1 MGSPMYPRVLPA
13 PPVAKPYTVS
23 ELLAEV
29 AGSLRSSWRD
39 IAVVGE
45 VSRWEIRGGHGY
57 FTIKD
62 RTGCLNGIIFASDL
76 AFVPFK
82 VTAGLEIV
90 VRGSLDLFAPQGKFQ
105 IKAWG
110 LEPVGAGALQL
121 AFEQLKAKLAAEGLF
136 EASRKRRIPALPARI
151 GIVTSPTGA
160 AIRDIL
166 HVLRRRHDGL
176 SVTIYPVRVQGDGA
190 AADVAEGL
198 RRFNAKGGFDV
209 LIVARGGGSPED
221 LAPFN
226 DERLARTLAASRIPT
241 ISAIGHET
249 DVTIADLV
257 ADLRAPTPSAAAELV
272 VERKD
277 ALVRRLA
284 DCRGRLLRGMRSRLA
299 VTRGRLVGLS
309 RAEGL
314 LRFRYK
320 LRESRERVGQARLAL
335 VSALERRPEQ
345 YRTRLR
351 AAAKFLAGFAR
362 VAELPRRRDRVARLT
377 SALEER
383 MRRAIEWR
391 RERLRH
397 DSAKLDI
404 LSPLAV
410 LARGYAVAFKE
421 SGGAP
426 LLSATSVRPGDQI
439 RVRLHEGEL
448 RALVRD
454 RVVPSGSRAV
464 GEGVSGGPTRRL
476 SRPSAAGAADD
487 ARSAP
492 PASSLPAPTRRKKSD
507 ASLPLFDFLFEDK
520 ADG

>member
-1 MGSPMYPRVLPA
+1 MTTMFPRAIPATA
-13 PPVAKPYTVS
+13 PPRPYTVS

-45 VSRWEIRGGHGY
+45 VSRWEVRGGHGY
-57 FTIKD
+57 FSLKD

-76 AFVPFK
+76 ALVPFR
-82 VTAGLEIV
+82 VTTGLEIV
-90 VRGSLDLFAPQGKFQ
+90 VRGSLDLFAPQGRFQ

-110 LEPVGAGALQL
+110 IEPVGAGALQL

-136 EASRKRRIPALPARI
+136 DASRKRRIPALPSRI
-151 GIVTSPTGA
+151 AIVTSPTGA

-166 HVLRRRHDGL
+166 NILRRRHDGL
-176 SVTIYPVRVQGDGA
+176 AITIYPVRVQGDGSV
-190 AADVAEGL
+190 ADVAEGI
-198 RRFNAKGGFDV
+198 RRLNSRGGFDV

-226 DERLARTLAASRIPT
+226 DERVARALAASRIPT
-241 ISAIGHET
+241 VSAIGHET

-277 ALVRRLA
+277 ALVRRLS
-284 DCRGRLLRGMRSRLA
+284 DCRARLVRAVRSRLGLA
-299 VTRGRLVGLS
+299 RGRLVGLS

-320 LRESRERVGQARLAL
+320 LRESQERVGQARLAL
-335 VSALERRPEQ
+335 VSALERRPRE
-345 YRTRLR
+345 YAGRLR
-351 AAAKFLAGFAR
+351 AAEKALAGFAR
-362 VAELPRRRDRVARLT
+362 IVELPRRRDRVARLT
-377 SALEER
+377 ALLEER
-383 MRRAIEWR
+383 VRRVVERR
-391 RERLRH
+391 RERLRQ
-397 DSAKLDI
+397 DSAKLEI

-426 LLSATSVRPGDQI
+426 LLSASSVRPGDRI
-439 RVRLHEGEL
+439 RVRLHQGEL
-448 RALVRD
+448 KALVRE
-454 RVVPSGSRAV
+454 RAVPRAV
-464 GEGVSGGPTRRL
+464 GEGL
-476 SRPSAAGAADD
+476 
-487 ARSAP
+487 AP
-492 PASSLPAPTRRKKSD
+492 PAPSTPAPKS
-507 ASLPLFDFLFEDK
+507 ASLPLFDYLFEDK
-520 ADG
+520 GNG

>member
-1 MGSPMYPRVLPA
+1 MTRMYPRVVPAAA
-13 PPVAKPYTVS
+13 PPRPYTVS

-57 FTIKD
+57 FSLKD

-76 AFVPFK
+76 SLVPFK
-82 VTAGLEIV
+82 VTTGLEVV

-110 LEPVGAGALQL
+110 IEPVGAGALQL

-136 EASRKRRIPALPARI
+136 EAARKRRIPALPARI

-166 HVLRRRHDGL
+166 HILRRRHDGL
-176 SVTIYPVRVQGDGA
+176 SVTIYPVRVQGDGS
-190 AADVAEGL
+190 AADVAEGIK
-198 RRFNAKGGFDV
+198 RFNARGGFDV

-226 DERLARTLAASRIPT
+226 DERVARALAASRIPT

-277 ALVRRLA
+277 ALVRRLG

-320 LRESRERVGQARLAL
+320 LRESRERVGQARVAL
-335 VSALERRPEQ
+335 VSALERRPEE
-345 YRTRLR
+345 YRARLR
-351 AAAKFLAGFAR
+351 SAAKFLAGFAR
-362 VAELPRRRDRVARLT
+362 VAELPRRRDRVVRLT
-377 SALEER
+377 AALEER
-383 MRRAIEWR
+383 MERAIEWW
-391 RERLRH
+391 RERLRQ

-410 LARGYAVAFKE
+410 LARGYAVAFKD

-426 LLSATSVRPGDQI
+426 LLSAASVRPGDSI
-439 RVRLHEGEL
+439 LVRLHEGEL
-448 RALVRD
+448 RALVRERSVRRD
-454 RVVPSGSRAV
+454 QDTTGREGQAPPLRHEAPNLRGSESRVPSPES
-464 GEGVSGGPTRRL
+464 
-476 SRPSAAGAADD
+476 
-487 ARSAP
+487 
-492 PASSLPAPTRRKKSD
+492 RKKP
-507 ASLPLFDFLFEDK
+507 ASLPLFEFLFEDK
-520 ADG
+520 GNG